1 MQPVSIKTTPEA
13 VLAHF
18 AQKGQDAVQMAKD
31 YIQTWVAKAE
41 PGKTMTVAKMKCV
54 LADGP
59 CGCGPETPI
68 FKCAGPYLPVPLE
81 ILKQVLLSGEIPGLK
96 AEYLPAPEA
105 IVVDGTLYVID
116 FVGPYSLLTGAP
128 ATALYVTK
136 L

>member
-1 MQPVSIKTTPEA
+1 MIQSIKTTPA
-13 VLAHF
+13 SVVSHF
-18 AQKGQDAVQMAKD
+18 ALKGLDVYAMAKD
-31 YIQTWVAKAE
+31 YVSAWVAKAE
-41 PGKTMTVAKMKCV
+41 PGQTMTVAKMKCV

-68 FKCAGPYLPVPLE
+68 FKCTGPYCPVPLE
-81 ILKQVLLSGEIPGLK
+81 ILKEVLLSGEVEGHK

-116 FVGPYSLLTGAP
+116 FVGPYSPLVGGP